1 LPVSAVQLKTMR
13 LVGGL
18 QTRIYRTS
26 NGRVWHTMRG
36 LPVLL
41 LTVPGR
47 KTRIPRT
54 TPISYVR
61 DGDRYV
67 VTGSGAGLPAEP
79 LWFRNLRAANR
90 AEIQVGPAHIAVSV
104 MVASSAEHT
113 RLWAELVRQ
122 APYFANYQAKVQREI
137 PMAVLT
143 PVTSPDQPAA

>member
-1 LPVSAVQLKTMR
+1 VSTVQLKTMG
-13 LVGGL
+13 LMGGL
-18 QTRIYRTS
+18 QTRIYRAS
-26 NGRVWHTMRG
+26 NGRAWRTMRG

-47 KTRIPRT
+47 KTKIPRT
-54 TPISYVR
+54 TPISYIR

-67 VTGSGAGLPAEP
+67 VTGSAAGLAAEP
-79 LWFRNLRAANR
+79 QWFRNLRVANR
-90 AEIQVGPAHIAVSV
+90 VEIQVGPARVAVSV
-104 MVASSAEHT
+104 MVASSAERT

-137 PMAVLT
+137 PMAVLA